1 MPTLGDFLRL
11 RRGMARPEDAGFPA
25 AGRRRV
31 AGLRRE
37 EVAVAAGISAD
48 YYVRLE
54 QGRETTSSPQ
64 VLDALARLFGL
75 DDDARQHLY
84 RLAGLAPVRT
94 PAPDDRR
101 AAPELLALL
110 ESWGDHPAVVLG
122 RGYDVLAAN
131 ELGLA
136 LFAGSPFADNSARML
151 FLDPAATGFWDDW
164 SAAASATVAGLLL
177 ASSESP
183 DDARLAEVV
192 GELRRESASFADLW
206 RETSA
211 QAKRFSAKSFHHP
224 VVGDLDF
231 RVHAF
236 EVRAAAGQELVVYQ
250 AEPGSPTADALRI
263 LRSVAVP
270 PRAAVADPTR

>member
-11 RRGMARPEDAGFPA
+11 RRGMVRPEDAGFPA

-54 QGRETTSSPQ
+54 QGRETTPSPQ

-84 RLAGLAPVRT
+84 RLAGLAPIRT
-94 PAPDDRR
+94 PRRTIVVPRR
-101 AAPELLALL
+101 APRAA
-110 ESWGDHPAVVLG
+110 GVVGRPPCRRLG

-136 LFAGSPFADNSARML
+136 LFAGSPFADNFARML

-177 ASSESP
+177 ASSDSP

-192 GELRRESASFADLW
+192 EELRRESASFADLW

-211 QAKRFSAKSFHHP
+211 QAKRLRAKSFHHP

-236 EVRAAAGQELVVYQ
+236 EVRAAAGTGARRL
-250 AEPGSPTADALRI
+250 PGGGGRRPGRAAD
-263 LRSVAVP
+263 LRSVAAP
-270 PRAAVADPTR
+270 HAAVADPTR